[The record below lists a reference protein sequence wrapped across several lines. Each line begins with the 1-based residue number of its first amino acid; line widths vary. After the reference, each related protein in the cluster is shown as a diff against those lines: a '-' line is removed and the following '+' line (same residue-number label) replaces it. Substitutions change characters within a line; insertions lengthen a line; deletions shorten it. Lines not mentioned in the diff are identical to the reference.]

1 MWRGNGSALLAVSLI
16 LAGLSGLELALTPSP
31 SSRPPAYL
39 ADKLTQA
46 GEEGG
51 GWGLGGA
58 CIHTYQK
65 AGTMRPDHRSVDL
78 S

>member
-51 GWGLGGA
+51 GWGLGGGHA
-58 CIHTYQK
+58 STPI
-65 AGTMRPDHRSVDL
+65 RRL
-78 S
+78 ER